1 MFQLI
6 NRLFLFIVLAA
17 AAMQAQAAPVL
28 MISVDGLRP
37 RDILEAKQRGLNVPV
52 LSALVEHGAYATGV
66 RNVLPTVT
74 YPNHT
79 TLITGTS
86 PARHGIPNNVVFD
99 PYRKNADGWYW
110 YYEDIKVPTL
120 WSAVHAKQGIVASI
134 SWPVTVGA
142 PDIDYNIPEF
152 WRAGTPDDRK
162 LVRALSSKGLM
173 ARLEKSAHVSLENLM
188 AVSPESDALIGKMA
202 SAMMADIK
210 PRFTTIHFSSV
221 DHSEHEKGPGSAEA
235 IATIESLD
243 GVIGDIIGK
252 ARKAQPDLVVAI
264 VSDHG
269 FLPVGTE
276 VNLAAAFI
284 DAGLITIDPNT
295 KKATT
300 WDAMP
305 WAAGGSAAIV
315 LARTND
321 EALKAKVS
329 DLLTKLQANAD
340 LGIDQVIDSQG
351 IANYGASPLAQF
363 WVGFKPGFAA
373 TASLTA
379 PATGP
384 AKQKGTHGYFPDSLE
399 LRATF
404 IIDGPG
410 LKAKGSLG
418 DIDMRDI
425 APTLAKIL
433 DVKLPSAEGKPLF

>member
-1 MFQLI
+1 MSHLI
-6 NRLFLFIVLAA
+6 NRLALFLSLIVAA
-17 AAMQAQAAPVL
+17 PVNAAPVL

-37 RDILEAKQRGLNVPV
+37 ADILEAKQRGLNVPV
-52 LSALVEHGAYATGV
+52 LSGLAQHGAYASGV

-79 TLITGTS
+79 TLITGAA
-86 PARHGIPNNVVFD
+86 PARHGIANNVVFD
-99 PYRKNADGWYW
+99 PFRKNAEGWYW
-110 YYEDIKVPTL
+110 YNEDIKVPTL
-120 WSAVHAKQGIVASI
+120 WSAVHAKGGIVGSI
-134 SWPVTVGA
+134 SWPVSVGA

-152 WRAGTPDDRK
+152 WRAGTPDDIK

-202 SAMMADIK
+202 GAMMTDIK
-210 PRFTTIHFSSV
+210 PRLTTIHFSSV

-243 GVIGDIIGK
+243 GVIGDIIAK
-252 ARKAQPDLVVAI
+252 ARKTQPDLVVAI

-276 VNLAAAFI
+276 VNIAAAFI
-284 DAGLITIDPNT
+284 EAGLISLDPNT
-295 KKATT
+295 KKVST

-315 LARTND
+315 LARPED
-321 EALKAKVS
+321 EALKARVS
-329 DLLTKLQANAD
+329 DLLTKLQADAA
-340 LGIDQVIDSQG
+340 LGIDKVIDGQG
-351 IANYGASPLAQF
+351 IANYGASPRAQF

-373 TASLTA
+373 SGNLTA
-379 PATGP
+379 PLTGP
-384 AKQKGTHGYFPDSLE
+384 AKQKGTHGYFPDLME

-404 IIDGPG
+404 IIDGPSV
-410 LKAKGSLG
+410 KAKGSLG